1 MGIGRIH
8 SIETCG
14 TVDGPGVR
22 FVVFMQGC
30 ALKCLYCHN
39 PDSRAYTGGSE
50 ISAEE
55 LFEKI
60 WSYKS
65 FFKASGGGVTFSG
78 GEPLLQSAFVA
89 EMFEALR
96 EVGIHTALDT
106 SGYAS
111 LEHNSVKQAVQNSS
125 LVLLDIKSFS
135 PSKYEKLT
143 GVHLEPTLKMAEFL
157 AQQNHPTWIRYVLV
171 PGITDDQTDIKNLA
185 NYLRPMK
192 NIEKVQ
198 VLPFHKMGEY
208 KWKELGLDYEL
219 SNIQPPTQQVLQQTI
234 EQFQQVGLVAE

>member
-1 MGIGRIH
+1 MIGRIH
-8 SIETCG
+8 SVETCG

-39 PDSRAYTGGSE
+39 PDTRSYQSGRE
-50 ISAEE
+50 ISAED
-55 LFEKI
+55 LFQEI

-89 EMFEALR
+89 EMFEALKDAGVHR
-96 EVGIHTALDT
+96 ALDT

-111 LEHNSVKQAVQNSS
+111 LEHSSVKQAVLSSS

-135 PSKYEKLT
+135 KNTHESLT
-143 GVHLEPTLKMAEFL
+143 GVSLEPILKMAEYL

-171 PGITDDQTDIKNLA
+171 PGWNDEIEDIKKLA
-185 NYLRPMK
+185 AYLRPMK
-192 NIEKVQ
+192 NIEKIQ
-198 VLPFHKMGEY
+198 VLPFHKLGEY
-208 KWKELGLDYEL
+208 KWKELGLKYEL
-219 SNIQPPTQQVLQQTI
+219 ANVQPPSRELLYQITELFRQS
-234 EQFQQVGLVAE
+234 EHLVE